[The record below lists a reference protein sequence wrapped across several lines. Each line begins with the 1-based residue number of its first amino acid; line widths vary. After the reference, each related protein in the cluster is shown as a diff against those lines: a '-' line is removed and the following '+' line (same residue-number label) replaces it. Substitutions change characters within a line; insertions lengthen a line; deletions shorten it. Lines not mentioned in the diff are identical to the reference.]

1 MAHNAVLGSQQLT
14 EKQIIDR
21 THPAVVLGKT
31 FRQDGRVLNAGVI
44 VATDANGEMAAYEPG
59 LADAGAWEAEMEPS
73 AGDLVKPTTPNGH
86 YYRCVTGGVADAATE
101 PTWPTATGASVAD
114 GTVVWQEAGL
124 LGVDDLAGGGV
135 LTERIDT
142 AAEQVGAVLVHGT
155 AVAANLSVAG
165 AAPAAAD
172 LATLEGIGIYPI

>member
-21 THPAVVLGKT
+21 THPAVVLAKA
-31 FRQDGRVLNAGVI
+31 FRQDGRVLEAGAV
-44 VATDANGEMAAYEPG
+44 VAKDASGEMAAYEPE
-59 LADAGAWEAEMEPS
+59 LADAAAWEAETVVA
-73 AGDLVKPTTPNGH
+73 AGALAVPTTPNGH
-86 YYRCVTGGVADAATE
+86 YYRATSGGTTAVAE
-101 PTWPTATGASVAD
+101 PTWPETAAANVAD

-142 AAEQVGAVLVHGT
+142 AEEQAGAVLVHGT

-172 LATLEGIGIYPI
+172 IEALEGIGIYPL

>member
-44 VATDANGEMAAYEPG
+44 VAKDANGEMAAYEPG
-59 LADAGAWEAEMEPS
+59 LAGAGTWEATTAVSVGE
-73 AGDLVKPTTPNGH
+73 LKLPTVANGH
-86 YYRCVTGGVADAATE
+86 YYRATTGGTTGGAQ
-101 PTWPTATGASVAD
+101 PIWPTEDEASVAD
-114 GTVVWQEAGL
+114 GTVVWQEAGQ

-172 LATLEGIGIYPI
+172 IEALEAIGIYPI